1 MATAVLTDRVRPD
14 QRVLGVCGL
23 GPFGARVASGLADLL
38 PRATVVD
45 SVRAA
50 FDGPPDAVILV
61 SWRPSAAEFDRADEL
76 AYAQEVPWLPVTLE
90 HPVLR
95 VGPWVDPPSGP
106 CHSCYR
112 SRTAQHDRQLAT
124 SRVLHA
130 AYDNDPTLGHRGFLP
145 GHVRVAAS
153 FVALLLRR
161 DPNAG
166 HVYTI
171 GLTETRVKASSV
183 VPVHG
188 CAHCGRQNVVPN
200 VLAGQ
205 LGWTDAGVDR

>member
-1 MATAVLTDRVRPD
+1 MATAVLTERVHPD

-23 GPFGARVASGLADLL
+23 GPFGARVASTLSDLL
-38 PRATVVD
+38 PGVAVAD

-50 FDGPPDAVILV
+50 FDGPPDVVILV

-76 AYAQEVPWLPVTLE
+76 AYTHQVPWLPVTLE

-95 VGPWVDPPSGP
+95 VGPWVDPLSGP
-106 CHSCYR
+106 CHRCYR
-112 SRTAQHDRQLAT
+112 SRTAQHDRQFAT

-145 GHVRVAAS
+145 GHVRVAAN
-153 FVALLLRR
+153 FVALLLRG
-161 DPNAG
+161 DPPAG
-166 HVYTI
+166 QVFTV
-171 GLTETRVKASSV
+171 GLSETRVKMSRV

-188 CAHCGRQNVVPN
+188 CPHCGRRDVVPSG
-200 VLAGQ
+200 LAAT
-205 LGWTDAGVDR
+205 LGWAHDR